1 MLYLF
6 FLSYSAIH
14 VLEHLVFFCLNIVAA
29 VKSYGRAHLY
39 ITILLGKDW
48 GDFSAPSVRV
58 LVPYRKYGG
67 VCTMHLE
74 KDEKKLER
82 HLREIYSKGVD
93 LYLEGEPAS
102 PEEIARKFFV
112 NEDTVYMPD
121 FVTDEDG
128 TLREVRYDRVEYR

>member
-1 MLYLF
+1 
-6 FLSYSAIH
+6 
-14 VLEHLVFFCLNIVAA
+14 
-29 VKSYGRAHLY
+29 
-39 ITILLGKDW
+39 
-48 GDFSAPSVRV
+48 
-58 LVPYRKYGG
+58 
-67 VCTMHLE
+67 MHLE
-74 KDEKKLER
+74 KDEKKMER

-128 TLREVRYDRVEYR
+128 TLREVGMTGLNTADVRCGHILLSFLSENNCKMITAVKL